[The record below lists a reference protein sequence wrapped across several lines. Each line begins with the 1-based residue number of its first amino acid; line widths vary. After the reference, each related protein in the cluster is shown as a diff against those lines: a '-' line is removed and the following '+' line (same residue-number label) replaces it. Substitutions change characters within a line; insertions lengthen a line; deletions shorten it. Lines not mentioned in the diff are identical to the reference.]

1 VDYANSG
8 GDNGIETL
16 AGNITLNGG
25 VTSFIGAL
33 GGETLLLTASISGTG
48 NPQFGGA
55 NVNGGGDTGV
65 IALSGANTYSGST
78 TIATGTLLANGTAP
92 NTSVTVLTNATLGGT
107 NSIGG
112 AVTVQAGG
120 TLAPGIAAL
129 TTMWTN
135 TIGTLTVG
143 GAVSVS
149 GAVVIKINDGVS
161 PNSDKLVAPSVT
173 ISSGATLTVNNIGS
187 TNLVAGD
194 TFTLFSTPVS
204 GSFSVTNLPSLPSS
218 SLHWTNKLS
227 VNGTIAVASA
237 VTVNTN
243 STNITATV
251 SGNQLI
257 LSWPADHIG
266 WHLQVQTNSLSTG
279 LGTNWVTIPG
289 TDTVGSY
296 TNTINPANGA
306 VFYRQVYP

>member
-1 VDYANSG
+1 
-8 GDNGIETL
+8 
-16 AGNITLNGG
+16 
-25 VTSFIGAL
+25 
-33 GGETLLLTASISGTG
+33 
-48 NPQFGGA
+48 
-55 NVNGGGDTGV
+55 
-65 IALSGANTYSGST
+65 
-78 TIATGTLLANGTAP
+78 LLANGTAP

-149 GAVVIKINDGVS
+149 GAVVININDGVS
-161 PNSDKLVAPSVT
+161 PKSDKLVAPSVT

-204 GSFSVTNLPSLPSS
+204 GSFTTVTLPALPATNLA
-218 SLHWTNKLS
+218 WTNKLA
-227 VNGTIAVASA
+227 VNGSIGVVAVA
-237 VTVNTN
+237 TVNT
-243 STNITATV
+243 SPTNITFTV
-251 SGNQLI
+251 SSGSPVSSGNQLI

-266 WHLQVQTNSLSTG
+266 WHLQAQTNSLSTG

-296 TNTINPANGA
+296 TNTINPANGC

>member
-1 VDYANSG
+1 
-8 GDNGIETL
+8 
-16 AGNITLNGG
+16 
-25 VTSFIGAL
+25 GAL
-33 GGETLLLTASISGTG
+33 SGETLLLTASISGTG

-161 PNSDKLVAPSVT
+161 PNSDKLVAPNVT

-204 GSFSVTNLPSLPSS
+204 GSFTTVTLPTLPATNLA
-218 SLHWTNKLS
+218 WTNKLA
-227 VNGTIAVASA
+227 VNGSIAVLSVA
-237 VTVNTN
+237 TVNTN
-243 STNITATV
+243 PTNITFTV
-251 SGNQLI
+251 SSGNQLI

-266 WHLQVQTNSLSTG
+266 WHLQVQTNSLST
-279 LGTNWVTIPG
+279 NHWVTIPG

-296 TNTINPANGA
+296 TNTINRTNGA